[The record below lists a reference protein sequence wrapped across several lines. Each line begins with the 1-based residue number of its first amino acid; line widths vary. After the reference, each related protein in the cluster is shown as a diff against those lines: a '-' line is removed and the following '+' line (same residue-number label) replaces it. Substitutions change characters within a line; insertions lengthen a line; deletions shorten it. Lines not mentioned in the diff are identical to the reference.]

1 MVKKMI
7 MIIITSIGKSY
18 YFVTHKVSYEHRT
31 NDVMVDSLEDCT
43 TILYFLLTVVFCLL
57 FFRCNNDSTNIV
69 PADKTT
75 TNIIKNEDSL
85 R

>member
-1 MVKKMI
+1 MMKMKMI
-7 MIIITSIGKSY
+7 NITSIGKLWCC
-18 YFVTHKVSYEHRT
+18 FVTYELSYEICY
-31 NDVMVDSLEDCT
+31 VVACLEDCT
-43 TILYFLLTVVFCLL
+43 TILYFLLTVVFYLL

-75 TNIIKNEDSL
+75 TNIIKNEDSV